1 MDLGLTIRL
10 QSKVKVVSTL
20 MKTARDNDIRKTNRH
35 VDSQW
40 VIVWMRSSRAQ
51 RSISLHGCLQN
62 DRYLKASFSVIHM
75 HHIYSEYD
83 QDADKLY
90 KPGYA
95 GDPGSSGR
103 SFQGR
108 SGGYTSSTRDGC
120 LEGLMFLN
128 KTAFED

>member
-1 MDLGLTIRL
+1 MT
-10 QSKVKVVSTL
+10 
-20 MKTARDNDIRKTNRH
+20 TARNKNIRKTDKH

-40 VIVWMRSSRAQ
+40 VIEWMRRSRAQ
-51 RSISLHGCLQN
+51 RNISLHGCLQN
-62 DRYLKASFSVIHM
+62 SRYLKTYFSAIQM

-83 QDADKLY
+83 QDANKLY
-90 KPGYA
+90 KPGCA

-103 SFQGR
+103 SFKGR
-108 SGGYTSSTRDGC
+108 SGGYPSSTRDGC